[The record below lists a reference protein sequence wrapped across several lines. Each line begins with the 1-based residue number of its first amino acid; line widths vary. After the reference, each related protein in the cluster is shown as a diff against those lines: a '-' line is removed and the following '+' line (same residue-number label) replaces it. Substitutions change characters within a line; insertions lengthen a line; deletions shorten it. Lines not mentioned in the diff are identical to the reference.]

1 LAPGLGTWRE
11 QLVEVLSRDL
21 DGVVSF
27 HAVPPTTV
35 LSRWRGRAD
44 LPEALALGRRT
55 GARLV
60 VYGGVFRAGSDSVRL
75 SATVLDVARE
85 RRVGELDVRGA
96 VAQMDHLVDSL
107 AFGLMRELARTRS
120 IDLAQPASL
129 GAHSLP
135 ALKAYLLAD
144 QHYRRAAWD
153 SAQVYAAQ
161 AVKLDP
167 SFALANRRLAQ
178 VITEQGSGWQGAKY
192 AVRAGA
198 LNRGLSPRDSL
209 LVLGDSMFLWLA
221 RGGFS
226 PVGSLASSVLAERLL
241 PILRDAVWRYPEDE
255 EAWYAEGLA
264 RYHLGV
270 WLVRTGGW
278 RDALEGFKG
287 AVDSDSL
294 FAPAYSH
301 LVDLNYALGDTVKA
315 RRYAVTAIR
324 LNPQNLSFR
333 GFQALHRLLALS
345 DTVAQA
351 RVLDSL
357 PDDVLGAAVGTIAFW
372 LDPTELTV
380 RIARHRLR
388 AASDSQAM
396 LGARAFLVHALA
408 FRGHLREALA
418 VRETVPGA
426 FVPAVFADAAQL
438 GYVPEDQARAT
449 FGEWLQLGDAP
460 TPALA
465 LPWWGARRD
474 TLALQRFQHRVDTV
488 VRFHRPEP
496 NNPTLPRSNAIRLAQ
511 MATAARAHLAL
522 ARGDT
527 ARALRGFDSLS
538 TATTPCAWW
547 CQNGQ
552 LLYARLLAARG
563 RLDKAARILNEP
575 PMLEGNVLD
584 ASPAPLPSDI
594 LWYLERARVAER
606 LGDRQRA
613 TEAYRYVT
621 EAWRRPDPEL
631 ERYVAEA
638 RAGLG
643 RLTGKPK

>member
-1 LAPGLGTWRE
+1 
-11 QLVEVLSRDL
+11 
-21 DGVVSF
+21 
-27 HAVPPTTV
+27 
-35 LSRWRGRAD
+35 
-44 LPEALALGRRT
+44 
-55 GARLV
+55 
-60 VYGGVFRAGSDSVRL
+60 
-75 SATVLDVARE
+75 
-85 RRVGELDVRGA
+85 
-96 VAQMDHLVDSL
+96 
-107 AFGLMRELARTRS
+107 
-120 IDLAQPASL
+120 
-129 GAHSLP
+129 
-135 ALKAYLLAD
+135 
-144 QHYRRAAWD
+144 
-153 SAQVYAAQ
+153 
-161 AVKLDP
+161 VKLDP

-241 PILRDAVWRYPEDE
+241 PILREAVWRYPEDE
-255 EAWYAEGLA
+255 EAWYALGLA
-264 RYHLGV
+264 RFNLGV

-278 RDALEGFKG
+278 RDALEDFKG

-301 LVDLNYALGDTVKA
+301 LVDLYYARGDTANA

-324 LNPQNLSFR
+324 LNPQNLAFR

-357 PDDVLGAAVGTIAFW
+357 PDDVLGAAVGTIALW

-396 LGARAFLVHALA
+396 LGARAFLVHVLA

-418 VRETVPGA
+418 IRETVPGA

-438 GYVPEDQARAT
+438 GYVPEDQARTT

-474 TLALQRFQHRVDTV
+474 TLALQRFQLRVDSV
-488 VRFHRPEP
+488 ARFGTEP
-496 NNPTLPRSNAIRLAQ
+496 NNPTLPRSNAIRLSQ
-511 MATAARAHLAL
+511 MASAARAHLTL

-527 ARALRGFDSLS
+527 ATALRRFDSLS
-538 TATTPCAWW
+538 AAATPCVWW
-547 CQNGQ
+547 CQGDR
-552 LLYARLLAARG
+552 LLFARLLVARG
-563 RLDKAARILNEP
+563 RLEKAARLLNEP

-594 LWYLERARVAER
+594 LWYLERGRVAER
-606 LGDRQRA
+606 LGDSPRA
-613 TEAYRYVT
+613 REAYRYVAT
-621 EAWRRPDPEL
+621 AWLRPDPEL
-631 ERYVAEA
+631 EPYAAQA
-638 RAGLG
+638 RAGLA
-643 RLTGKPK
+643 RLTAKSRQ